1 MNMFIII
8 LSVALLITLLIF
20 IFLIRRVLALQSKLK
35 KEREDIEEI
44 KNNNEGMTEYIRKFN
59 FQISNLLTSKTTDD
73 KIDLLAVLFKTYV
86 DLKKM
91 RGNYDNEE
99 QELESIKN
107 LINELRM
114 KNESDQFMRLIQNS
128 IVGNFK
134 RKFEDTLH
142 EPSVVLS
149 ELIKMS
155 CSVYDIASCCN
166 SQRLHAIEQ
175 MNHVKLYQCDE
186 MDRTKLKKEIKF
198 VPEYTSGSPII
209 VQNVYKAV
217 NGLCKDNDCV
227 FYGYWMN
234 NKN

>member
-8 LSVALLITLLIF
+8 LSLALLITLLIF

-44 KNNNEGMTEYIRKFN
+44 KNNNEGMAKYIRKFN

-73 KIDLLAVLFKTYV
+73 KIDLLAVVFKTYV
-86 DLKKM
+86 DLKKI
-91 RGNYDNEE
+91 RGNYENEE

-134 RKFEDTLH
+134 HKFEDTLH

-155 CSVYDIASCCN
+155 CSVYDIALCCD
-166 SQRLHAIEQ
+166 SERSYARDQ
-175 MNHVKLYQCDE
+175 MNHVKLLQSE
-186 MDRTKLKKEIKF
+186 ESERNKLKKGIKY
-198 VPEYTSGSPII
+198 VPKYASGSPII
-209 VQNVYKAV
+209 VQNVYNAV
-217 NGLCKDNDCV
+217 NGLCQDNDCI

-234 NKN
+234 SKN